1 MAVLTSNLQKLI
13 ETQLKKED
21 KSVQD
26 LVLNLLSIVI
36 SKSDS
41 GKSNE
46 LSIMKK
52 VLENTVKL
60 KISRGELDIDTEAGD
75 IE

>member
-36 SKSDS
+36 SKSYS

-52 VLENTVKL
+52 ELENTVKL

>member
-41 GKSNE
+41 GKPNE

-52 VLENTVKL
+52 ELENTVKL

-75 IE
+75 ID

>member
-21 KSVQD
+21 KSTQD

-52 VLENTVKL
+52 ELENTVKL
-60 KISRGELDIDTEAGD
+60 KISRGELDIDTDTGD
-75 IE
+75 ED